1 MQSLSTSRRKRDKSV
16 QGSQAIDSTFYASS
30 AYWTERYSTAAGFHN
45 WYYTFGDL
53 QPLIHRAL
61 ERTGETLS
69 TCHALEIGCGDS
81 PLLTDFCSAKG
92 GQSRS
97 ESRRLHGIDIA
108 GNVIEHLKSRQAKH
122 TLSELKFSCMDAT
135 RLEFSEKCFD
145 LVIDKG
151 TVDALMCEKD
161 ETKMAQ
167 VMRRLIG
174 ETLRVMKAN
183 GAILLVSHMQPDSE
197 LFSQFIS
204 SCMVPALEAHS
215 MSHSRSWSVESHAG
229 NSVAGRAAVHIIS
242 SKERRTSPR
251 LSSRASRTSALTIS
265 LSVLEYSDS
274 DDD

>member
-1 MQSLSTSRRKRDKSV
+1 MSHAVEPAT
-16 QGSQAIDSTFYASS
+16 YASS
-30 AYWTERYSTAAGFHN
+30 NYWAERYSTAEGFHN

-53 QPLIHRAL
+53 QPLIYRAL
-61 ERTGETLS
+61 EKTGETLS

-97 ESRRLHGIDIA
+97 DSHRLHGIDIA

-135 RLEFSEKCFD
+135 RLEFSEKYFD

-183 GAILLVSHMQPDSE
+183 GAILLVSHMQPDSDQS
-197 LFSQFIS
+197 SQFIS
-204 SCMVPALEAHS
+204 SCFSFRSTPNVALSLLVCRKPRWKLGGGKSGRSHHKLQRATDESSVIFTRIAH
-215 MSHSRSWSVESHAG
+215 EC
-229 NSVAGRAAVHIIS
+229 IIS
-242 SKERRTSPR
+242 
-251 LSSRASRTSALTIS
+251 IS
-265 LSVLEYSDS
+265 VCFRV
-274 DDD
+274 

>member
-1 MQSLSTSRRKRDKSV
+1 MERGGESEE
-16 QGSQAIDSTFYASS
+16 QALADANSSYASS
-30 AYWTERYSTAAGFHN
+30 AYWAERYSTAEGFHN

-53 QPLIHRAL
+53 QPLIYRAL
-61 ERTGETLS
+61 ERTGKTLS

-97 ESRRLHGIDIA
+97 DSHRLHGIDIA

-183 GAILLVSHMQPDSE
+183 GAILIVSHMQPDSE

-204 SCMVPALEAHS
+204 SCLVPALETHP
-215 MSHSRSWSVESHAG
+215 MSHSSSWCVESHAG

-242 SKERRTSPR
+242 CKERRTSSR
-251 LSSRASRTSALTIS
+251 LSSREPNSSALSVS

-274 DDD
+274 DGE